1 MKVNISYSV
10 ELEEVLSNAYSLL
23 KTEKQKLKDRVE
35 DASDTLNEPF
45 EEDTLVQTLQ
55 AIKQYREAT
64 AKFDE
69 KLAEINNILIGYAQ
83 ILYQQTAKVE
93 QQPQQQNTEEN
104 EQV

>member
-23 KTEKQKLKDRVE
+23 KAEKQKLKDRTE

-69 KLAEINNILIGYAQ
+69 KLAEISNILIGYAQ
-83 ILYQQTAKVE
+83 ILYQQTTQVE
-93 QQPQQQNTEEN
+93 QQPQEQNTEEN